1 MNDFVDKFDT
11 FFRLHK
17 FHYESCDAY
26 RSISKNLFSQ
36 GQNIGNLHDLPFIP
50 AQLFKTHQLL
60 SVPSDQIVK
69 IMSSSGTS
77 GTSRSKVCL
86 DKKTARAQSEAL
98 TNIMMDITKNKRRP
112 LLIIDTDSQLS
123 DRNQFSARG
132 AGILGFSMFGSK
144 RYFAFDTDMEIRD
157 DQVSDFL
164 NNSKRPKLLFG
175 FTFIIWKEMLSKLPE
190 GAQIFGDQEAV
201 LIHGG
206 GWKKLKNADISFEQ
220 FKAAVKSKLGSGIT
234 VREYYGMVEQ
244 TGSIFLG
251 CECGFLHTNQ
261 YNELLIRDPNNLE
274 ISEPGQPGVIQVL
287 STLPESYPGFSILTD
302 DIGVI
307 DTNASNRNC
316 EICATNTTRFTI
328 KGRLPKAEIRGCSDT
343 YAG

>member
-11 FFRLHK
+11 FFKLHN
-17 FHYESCDAY
+17 FHYENCDAY
-26 RSISKNLFSQ
+26 QNISKNLFNQ
-36 GQNIGNLHDLPFIP
+36 GPKIDNLHDLPFIP
-50 AQLFKTHQLL
+50 VQLFKTHQLL
-60 SVPSDQIVK
+60 SVPSEQIVK
-69 IMSSSGTS
+69 TMFSSGTS
-77 GTSRSKVCL
+77 GTSRSKVSL
-86 DKKTARAQSEAL
+86 DKNTARAQSEAL
-98 TNIMMDITKNKRRP
+98 NNIMVNITKNKRRP

-123 DRNQFSARG
+123 DRKQFSARG

-144 RYFAFDTDMEIRD
+144 RYFAFGADMEIID
-157 DQVSDFL
+157 DQVSNFL
-164 NNSKRPKLLFG
+164 NDVKQPKLLFG
-175 FTFIIWKEMLSKLPE
+175 FTFIIWKELLSKLPE
-190 GAQIFGDQEAV
+190 GAQIFGNQEGV

-206 GWKKLKNADISFEQ
+206 GWKKLENANISFEQ
-220 FKAAVKSKLGSGIT
+220 FKEAVKSKLGNKIK

-251 CECGFLHTNQ
+251 CECGFLHTNR
-261 YNELLIRDPNNLE
+261 YNELLIRDPNTLE

-307 DTNASNRNC
+307 DTNVSNKNC
-316 EICATNTTRFTI
+316 EICATNTTRFII

-343 YAG
+343 YVE